1 MNMQQMLIQAQKMKR
16 ELEKALNE
24 LKAQE
29 FSITKNGAVTIKM
42 LGDKTITAIEIDEDA
57 FDKENKDMV
66 EEAIVL
72 GVNELSKK
80 IADMEDEIN
89 ESYSSMG
96 MALLVGFLLIYLVMV
111 AIFQSFLMPFIILPI
126 ICPMSMC
133 QC

>member
-1 MNMQQMLIQAQKMKR
+1 MNMQQMLIQAQKMKW

-29 FSITKNGAVTIKM
+29 FSITKNGAVAIKM

-66 EEAIVL
+66 EESIVL
-72 GVNELSKK
+72 GINELTKK

-89 ESYSSMG
+89 ERVTG
-96 MALLVGFLLIYLVMV
+96 QKGGF
-111 AIFQSFLMPFIILPI
+111 PF
-126 ICPMSMC
+126 
-133 QC
+133 